1 METSVILTSPLRQR
15 AISPVV
21 FAKHSHQRLASEVLL
36 LVTIYDSINQHQ
48 FG

>member
-1 METSVILTSPLRQR
+1 METSVILTSPLRR
-15 AISPVV
+15 GAILRVV
-21 FAKHSHQRLASEVLL
+21 FAKYSHQRLANEVVL

>member
-1 METSVILTSPLRQR
+1 METSVILTSLLHQG
-15 AISPVV
+15 ANLSVV
-21 FAKHSHQRLASEVLL
+21 FAKYSHQRLASEVLL